1 MTALA
6 ALAEDGEPLIRW
18 DWIGRN
24 LSGDITESFRE
35 HLILSF
41 TPVLLGLLIAL
52 PVGLACAR
60 WRRIY
65 PPVLAATSVL
75 YAVPAIGLFV
85 IFVAFTGLTYPTVIV
100 PLALYT
106 LSVLVPSVV
115 DGLRAVPD
123 HVRQSAVAMGFG
135 PLRRLVQVEL
145 PIAVPV
151 LMAGLRVA
159 TVANISLVS
168 VGALIGIGGLG
179 QLMVKGMKWPGG
191 GFTTPIIVAIVLIIL
206 LALVA
211 DLLLLLVQRL
221 LTPWERAGRGRR
233 ATAAEDTDGT
243 DGADGGTKAAAPGG
257 TAGAAGDRAG
267 TTAEPE
273 EVR

>member
-1 MTALA
+1 VIPVPASA
-6 ALAEDGEPLIRW
+6 ARAPDGEPLIRW
-18 DWIGRN
+18 DWIERN
-24 LSGDITESFRE
+24 LSTDIAEALRE

-41 TPVLLGLLIAL
+41 TPVLLGLAIAL

-60 WRRIY
+60 WTRLY

-75 YAVPAIGLFV
+75 YAIPAIGLFV
-85 IFVAFTGLTYPTVIV
+85 IFVAFSGLTYTSVIV

-106 LSVLVPSVV
+106 LSVLVPAVV
-115 DGLRAVPD
+115 DGLRSVPD

-135 PLRRLVQVEL
+135 PLRRLVKVEL

-179 QLMVKGMKWPGG
+179 QLMVAGMKWPGG

-206 LALVA
+206 LALIA
-211 DLLLLLVQRL
+211 DLLLLLAQRL
-221 LTPWERAGRGRR
+221 LTPWDRAVRRAERRTRRAERA
-233 ATAAEDTDGT
+233 
-243 DGADGGTKAAAPGG
+243 
-257 TAGAAGDRAG
+257 RAG
-267 TTAEPE
+267 TVPGRDDPPLREGADPEAADSGGAE
-273 EVR
+273 

>member
-1 MTALA
+1 MPLGRAVA
-6 ALAEDGEPLIRW
+6 AAPDDEPLIRW
-18 DWIGRN
+18 DWVSRN
-24 LSGDITESFRE
+24 LDGPIAEALRE

-41 TPVLLGLLIAL
+41 TPVLLGLAIAL

-60 WRRIY
+60 YRRLY

-75 YAVPAIGLFV
+75 YAIPAIGLFV
-85 IFVAFTGLTYPTVIV
+85 IFVAFTGITYPAVIV
-100 PLALYT
+100 PLSLYT

-115 DGLRAVPD
+115 DGLRSVPE
-123 HVRQSAVAMGFG
+123 HVRRSAEAMGFG
-135 PLRRLVQVEL
+135 PLRRLVRVEL

-151 LMAGLRVA
+151 VMAGLRVA

-179 QLMVKGMKWPGG
+179 QLMVTGMKWPGG
-191 GFTTPIIVAIVLIIL
+191 GFTTPVIVAIALIIA

-221 LTPWERAGRGRR
+221 LTPWQRAGRADRTGRR
-233 ATAAEDTDGT
+233 GRPARRAAE
-243 DGADGGTKAAAPGG
+243 
-257 TAGAAGDRAG
+257 R
-267 TTAEPE
+267 
-273 EVR
+273 EVAKT